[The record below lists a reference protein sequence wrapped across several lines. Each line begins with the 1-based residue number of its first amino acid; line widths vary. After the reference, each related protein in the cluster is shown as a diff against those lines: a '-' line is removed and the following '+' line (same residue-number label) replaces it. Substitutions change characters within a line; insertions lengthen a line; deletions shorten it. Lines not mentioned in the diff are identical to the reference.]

1 MRQFFSKGDLR
12 PDQQTNKKE
21 GSQTRPLLIWLI
33 AHQPTSWQL
42 PFWTLL
48 ISCRSTKKCG
58 FFVAGEPLDVHFYPL
73 MWLLMLKWEH
83 CIYSSSNNLPKQI
96 ECKYKAKK
104 MAPTII
110 PDRFKSLLS
119 SELGSGPTLR
129 YEGHFESPG
138 FVWQGLSPDPP
149 ILTLPQPPSPPVW
162 VNGEP
167 RNGEEILHVTPP
179 TYLCPNNWGPSH
191 HS

>member
-1 MRQFFSKGDLR
+1 
-12 PDQQTNKKE
+12 
-21 GSQTRPLLIWLI
+21 
-33 AHQPTSWQL
+33 
-42 PFWTLL
+42 
-48 ISCRSTKKCG
+48 
-58 FFVAGEPLDVHFYPL
+58 

-138 FVWQGLSPDPP
+138 FV
-149 ILTLPQPPSPPVW
+149 
-162 VNGEP
+162 
-167 RNGEEILHVTPP
+167 
-179 TYLCPNNWGPSH
+179 
-191 HS
+191 